1 MGRYNGIKKIEEESL
16 NDFFS
21 RFETIQYSMNL
32 ADDSYEE
39 PTEKTSF
46 KAGRLEIR
54 DTRKNSI
61 VFRSGFLIHVT
72 VHPRFRFAS

>member
-1 MGRYNGIKKIEEESL
+1 MLTTWLMLQVALMQMKSVTKE
-16 NDFFS
+16 
-21 RFETIQYSMNL
+21 
-32 ADDSYEE
+32 
-39 PTEKTSF
+39 
-46 KAGRLEIR
+46 GRLEIR